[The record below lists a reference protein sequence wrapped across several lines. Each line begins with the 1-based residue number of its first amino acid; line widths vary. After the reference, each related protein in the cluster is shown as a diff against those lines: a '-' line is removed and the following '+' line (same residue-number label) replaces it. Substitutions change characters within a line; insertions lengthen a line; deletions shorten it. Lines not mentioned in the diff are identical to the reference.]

1 MSQYFLSLRMICK
14 GVSVSYSWGC
24 VPLGSFLSRWPLVH
38 MYCLPCGVVV
48 SLSIVIRPFGWGKKT
63 VGVIVCGIE
72 LIFVVFH
79 SIGD

>member
-1 MSQYFLSLRMICK
+1 MSQYFLSLRMICE

-48 SLSIVIRPFGWGKKT
+48 SLPIGIRSFGRGRKT
-63 VGVIVCGIE
+63 VGVIVCGIG
-72 LIFVVFH
+72 LIFFVFH